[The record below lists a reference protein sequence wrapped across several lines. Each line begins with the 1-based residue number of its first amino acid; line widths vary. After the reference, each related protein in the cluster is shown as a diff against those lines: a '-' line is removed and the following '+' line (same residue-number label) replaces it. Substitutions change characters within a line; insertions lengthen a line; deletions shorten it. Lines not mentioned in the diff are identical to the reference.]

1 MKDILQVKGNVKFPI
16 YLDPG
21 TWIFDDRKFDLDTWH
36 PEIKKEENQAQETYL
51 KQVSSQWDKEII
63 EGASPP
69 PSEPVKKT
77 KKQQLTENSF
87 GIVLKPFFLNT
98 EPNSN
103 STTVIVHTEE
113 SDFTYSL
120 EEALQMVAGFSIK
133 GRPIKADEGGPI
145 HLYHG
150 DGSNRQAPIKNV
162 TGFTIQ

>member
-36 PEIKKEENQAQETYL
+36 PEKNNMDDTGHESYL

-63 EGASPP
+63 EGSSPP
-69 PSEPVKKT
+69 PREPVQKT

-87 GIVLKPFFLNT
+87 GIFMKPFFLNT
-98 EPNSN
+98 EPEHNVTS
-103 STTVIVHTEE
+103 VIIHTEE
-113 SDFTYSL
+113 SNFTFPY
-120 EEALQMVAGFSIK
+120 EEALQLVAGFSIK
-133 GRPIKADEGGPI
+133 GRPIKEDEGGPVHI
-145 HLYHG
+145 YLG
-150 DGSNRQAPIKNV
+150 DGSNRQSPIKNV